1 MRADPTRVDRK
12 LTPGKHAARL
22 DPQTLRLASCITAVM
37 PTAPASLDGKPGSRD
52 GHAVADAAKIR
63 KGGRKIGN
71 GLSVAP
77 RTRIGRAEN
86 FAGNAF
92 RAVRFLGGAG

>member
-37 PTAPASLDGKPGSRD
+37 PTAPASLEASLDPDGR
-52 GHAVADAAKIR
+52 AVADAAKIWQKR
-63 KGGRKIGN
+63 R
-71 GLSVAP
+71 P
-77 RTRIGRAEN
+77 EDR
-86 FAGNAF
+86 
-92 RAVRFLGGAG
+92 